1 MTERPGWMFFHV
13 QYCVNIFFFSNKARS
28 VFISWNVTW
37 VCVFLLCMQC
47 CLFSLPETVHTSS
60 EEMKT
65 KNLTENYF
73 DTSVNAFFLC
83 ALHTHTMAGGKSWQ
97 LGPVEMS
104 AYFIS
109 RSCCIYRRT
118 FFLFSEAAI
127 SWTVRERERERER
140 EGALYPASRSMC
152 STFSGLYSSAVIQS
166 VIFKKIK
173 KGLFIE
179 SLLRCSYSVLRCL
192 NHVFTAELVQ

>member
-1 MTERPGWMFFHV
+1 MH
-13 QYCVNIFFFSNKARS
+13 FFSA
-28 VFISWNVTW
+28 
-37 VCVFLLCMQC
+37 
-47 CLFSLPETVHTSS
+47 P
-60 EEMKT
+60 
-65 KNLTENYF
+65 Y
-73 DTSVNAFFLC
+73 
-83 ALHTHTMAGGKSWQ
+83 THTQWREANHDNLDLWRCLHISS
-97 LGPVEMS
+97 VEAVAYTDAHFSYFPKQQS
-104 AYFIS
+104 AELS
-109 RSCCIYRRT
+109 
-118 FFLFSEAAI
+118 
-127 SWTVRERERERER
+127 ERERERER

>member
-1 MTERPGWMFFHV
+1 MGL
-13 QYCVNIFFFSNKARS
+13 CFSPLYAMLPVFSPRDGPHELWGNENKKS
-28 VFISWNVTW
+28 DGK
-37 VCVFLLCMQC
+37 LLRHECKC
-47 CLFSLPETVHTSS
+47 IFSLR
-60 EEMKT
+60 
-65 KNLTENYF
+65 LT
-73 DTSVNAFFLC
+73 
-83 ALHTHTMAGGKSWQ
+83 HTHNGGRQIMTTWTCGDVCIFHQSKLLHIPTHIFLIFRSSNQ
-97 LGPVEMS
+97 LN
-104 AYFIS
+104 
-109 RSCCIYRRT
+109 CQ
-118 FFLFSEAAI
+118 
-127 SWTVRERERERER
+127 RERERERER